1 MLWKL
6 VVSAFILPSFL
17 GLEIAAASSIKNNVQ
32 TLAESEIR
40 KTQVQQDLENQEN
53 NTEKLQEVNQPYSIS
68 HHRRRRYRRNHYRR
82 SNHRRHHYRRS
93 NYRRTYK
100 NSNYWRNYYRGY
112 YRTLYNRRY
121 NQDCDDSHDN
131 NYRYYRTRN
140 RRYYDH

>member
-32 TLAESEIR
+32 TLAESEI
-40 KTQVQQDLENQEN
+40 TQTQIHQDLDNQEN
-53 NTEKLQEVNQPYSIS
+53 NPYKIS
-68 HHRRRRYRRNHYRR
+68 HHRRNRYRRNHYRR
-82 SNHRRHHYRRS
+82 NNRRRHYYRRR

-121 NQDCDDSHDN
+121 NQDCPDSHYDG
-131 NYRYYRTRN
+131 YRYYRTRN